1 MTKLELSERLYTWVS
16 SFLKDR
22 TIYMSK
28 NQEILLIT
36 FFIVVSPQGTL
47 KVSVE
52 TEKLKT
58 LLYYLVF
65 GP

>member
-1 MTKLELSERLYTWVS
+1 MR
-16 SFLKDR
+16 F
-22 TIYMSK
+22 
-28 NQEILLIT
+28 QEIRFLNV
-36 FFIVVSPQGTL
+36 FVGTLL